1 MRYGRANMS
10 TEALDAIAESWLSS
24 LQQDIKEF
32 VRVVCDDPELDEKL
46 RDRVHGAVFYALVPG
61 DVIPDSIGVLGYLDD
76 ALALRIA
83 LDEVRREAP
92 DRFEALRDRI
102 PELVESAGDDLA
114 TFRESLDEETYE
126 AFRQRVFAIE
136 KVEFKGRRA
145 SEVAQGKVDP
155 GWLAAEI
162 SVLALKL
169 DFKPAAVRAAVKR
182 VDSALQTFHQRL
194 QTPRR

>member
-1 MRYGRANMS
+1 MS
-10 TEALDAIAESWLSS
+10 TEALQPIAEAWLSS

-32 VRVVCDDPELDEKL
+32 VRVVCDDPELDEAL

-92 DRFEALRDRI
+92 DRFEAWRDRI
-102 PELVESAGDDLA
+102 PEMIESAGEALA
-114 TFRESLDEETYE
+114 TFRESLDEATYD
-126 AFRQRVFAIE
+126 AFRHRVFAIE

-155 GWLAAEI
+155 GWLAAEV

-169 DFKPAAVRAAVKR
+169 DFKPAAVRAAAKR

-194 QTPRR
+194 QPRR

>member
-1 MRYGRANMS
+1 MS
-10 TEALDAIAESWLSS
+10 TEALDTIAEAWLSS

-32 VRVVCDDPELDEKL
+32 VRVVCDDPELDESL

-76 ALALRIA
+76 ALA
-83 LDEVRREAP
+83 
-92 DRFEALRDRI
+92 
-102 PELVESAGDDLA
+102 
-114 TFRESLDEETYE
+114 TFRESLDEATYE

-155 GWLAAEI
+155 GWLAAEV

-169 DFKPAAVRAAVKR
+169 DFKPAAVRAAAKR
-182 VDSALQTFHQRL
+182 VDSAIQTFHQRL
-194 QTPRR
+194 QPRR

>member
-1 MRYGRANMS
+1 LRYGRGNMS
-10 TEALDAIAESWLSS
+10 TEALDAIAEAWLSN

-32 VRVVCDDPELDEKL
+32 VRVVCDDPELEESL

-76 ALALRIA
+76 ALALRVA

-92 DRFEALRDRI
+92 DRFDSYRERI
-102 PELVESAGDDLA
+102 PELVESTGEALA
-114 TFRESLDEETYE
+114 VFRESLDEETYE
-126 AFRQRVFAIE
+126 SFRQRVFEIE

-145 SEVAQGKVDP
+145 SEVAQGKVDA
-155 GWLAAEI
+155 GWLAAEV

-182 VDSALQTFHQRL
+182 VDSAIQTFHQRL
-194 QTPRR
+194 QSRR